1 MKEAESL
8 TEGAYMELRFWHF
21 LKGYVRIR
29 IVGNSYDRFL
39 NLCAY
44 HGIALWDLVSSG
56 EAYEAYVTLSDFRKL
71 RQIVRKSRTFV
82 RITQRYGL
90 PFFIHKYRNRR
101 LYVIGIAAAALFMLW
116 LSSHVWNIS
125 IEGNVSQTDDV
136 IFEYLEKSGIS
147 HGMTKSKVDCTALS
161 SQLRNYFPRFSWV
174 TAQLKGTCLVI
185 NVKEG
190 TASGDMQETEEK
202 EPSGI
207 AAAKKGTVL
216 SVYTRKG
223 RSVVCSGD
231 EVQKGDLLISGILPI
246 YDDSKALRS
255 VQYVCADGDVL
266 LQTQTHYRDELALTT
281 RQKRYTG
288 RSRNHYSVNIGGMPF
303 ALPVHGEAY
312 EQSDVLAQTRQAKF
326 FENFY
331 LPLQLTKY
339 TVKEYEMIEIKYT
352 KEQAQEILQSNFEY
366 FIKKLKEK
374 GVQIFE
380 NDVKIEWNEKSAIAS
395 GVLITGEN
403 AVSRVA
409 IDRAEEEL
417 LKNEYG

>member
-1 MKEAESL
+1 
-8 TEGAYMELRFWHF
+8 MELRFLHF
-21 LKGYVRIR
+21 LKGYVRIC
-29 IVGNSYDRFL
+29 IIGNSYDRFL

-44 HGIALWDLVSSG
+44 HDIVLWNLAPAG
-56 EAYEAYVTLSDFRKL
+56 EAYEAYVSLSDFRKL
-71 RQIVRKSRTFV
+71 RQIVRKSRTSV
-82 RITQRYGL
+82 RITQRCGL
-90 PFFIHKYRNRR
+90 PFFVHKYRKRKM
-101 LYVIGIAAAALFMLW
+101 YVIGIAAAALFMFW

-136 IFEYLEKSGIS
+136 IFEYLENSGIS
-147 HGMTKSKVDCTALS
+147 HGMAKSQVDCTALA
-161 SQLRNYFPRFSWV
+161 SQLRNNFPRFSWV
-174 TAQLKGTCLVI
+174 TAQLKGTRLVI

-190 TASGDMQETEEK
+190 TAAADMPETDEK

-207 AAAKKGTVL
+207 AAAKAGTVL

-223 RSVVCSGD
+223 RSVVWPGD
-231 EVQKGDLLISGILPI
+231 EVKKGDLLISGILPI
-246 YDDSKALRS
+246 YDDSKTLHS
-255 VQYVCADGDVL
+255 VQYVCADGDIRL
-266 LQTQTHYRDELALTT
+266 KTQTHYRDELVLTAH
-281 RQKRYTG
+281 RKNYTG
-288 RSRNHYSVNIGGMPF
+288 RSSDHYSIHIGGIPF
-303 ALPVHGEAY
+303 SLPVRETY
-312 EQSDVLAQTRQAKF
+312 EQSDILAQTHQIKI

-331 LPLQLTKY
+331 LPIQITKY
-339 TVKEYEMIEIKYT
+339 TIKEYEMIEINYT
-352 KEQAQEILQSNFEY
+352 KEQAQEIMQSNFEH

-403 AVSRVA
+403 AVCRVA

>member
-1 MKEAESL
+1 
-8 TEGAYMELRFWHF
+8 MELRFLHF
-21 LKGYVRIR
+21 LKGYVRIC
-29 IVGNSYDRFL
+29 IIGNSYDRFL

-44 HGIALWDLVSSG
+44 HDIVLWNLAPAG
-56 EAYEAYVTLSDFRKL
+56 EAYEAYVSLSDFRKL
-71 RQIVRKSRTFV
+71 RQIVRKSRTSV
-82 RITQRYGL
+82 RITQRCGL
-90 PFFIHKYRNRR
+90 PFFLHKYRKRKM
-101 LYVIGIAAAALFMLW
+101 YVIGIAAAALFMFW

-136 IFEYLEKSGIS
+136 IFEYLENSGIS
-147 HGMTKSKVDCTALS
+147 HGMAKSQVDCTALA
-161 SQLRNYFPRFSWV
+161 SQLRNNFPRFSWV
-174 TAQLKGTCLVI
+174 TAQLKGTRLVI

-190 TASGDMQETEEK
+190 TAAADMPETDEK

-207 AAAKKGTVL
+207 AAAKAGTVL

-223 RSVVCSGD
+223 RSVVWPGD
-231 EVQKGDLLISGILPI
+231 EVKKGDLLISGILPI
-246 YDDSKALRS
+246 YDDSKTLHS
-255 VQYVCADGDVL
+255 VQYVCADGDIRL
-266 LQTQTHYRDELALTT
+266 KTQTHYRDELALTAH
-281 RQKRYTG
+281 RKNYTG
-288 RSRNHYSVNIGGMPF
+288 RSSDHYSIHIGGIPF
-303 ALPVHGEAY
+303 SLPVRETY
-312 EQSDVLAQTRQAKF
+312 EQSDILAQTHQIKI

-331 LPLQLTKY
+331 LPIQITKY
-339 TVKEYEMIEIKYT
+339 TIKEYEMIEINYT
-352 KEQAQEILQSNFEY
+352 KEQAQEIMQSNFEH

-403 AVSRVA
+403 AVCRVA